1 MKEIALL
8 TDRHTATCFKL
19 AGLNNIVSVEDP
31 KETDRKLT
39 MLMEK
44 DNIEIIIIT
53 DNLMNQIQIYDKIVE
68 KQHPL
73 IIPIPNL
80 LVTKKQKTDLIAELI
95 KKKTGIEVKF

>member
-44 DNIEIIIIT
+44 DNIE
-53 DNLMNQIQIYDKIVE
+53 
-68 KQHPL
+68 
-73 IIPIPNL
+73 
-80 LVTKKQKTDLIAELI
+80 KKY
-95 KKKTGIEVKF
+95 F